1 MAHLYNRLTGTH
13 FESSTGNF
21 EQWCVK
27 SAYIYSDFLSILIRS
42 VCIIISLVHGKTVTV
57 DACWTF
63 LLCRQVSNELSLFE
77 HEEVIVSLAKEAFN
91 GFWIDTGLGV
101 KLYNVL
107 YLTFFFLL
115 NQIWR
120 GC

>member
-63 LLCRQVSNELSLFE
+63 LHFRQVSNELSFFE
-77 HEEVIVSLAKEAFN
+77 HEEVIVSLAKEAE
-91 GFWIDTGLGV
+91 
-101 KLYNVL
+101 KRVL
-107 YLTFFFLL
+107 D
-115 NQIWR
+115 
-120 GC
+120 

>member
-21 EQWCVK
+21 ERWCVK
-27 SAYIYSDFLSILIRS
+27 SAYIYSDLLSILIRS

-63 LLCRQVSNELSLFE
+63 LHCRQVSNELSLFE
-77 HEEVIVSLAKEAFN
+77 HEEVIVSLAKEAE
-91 GFWIDTGLGV
+91 
-101 KLYNVL
+101 K
-107 YLTFFFLL
+107 
-115 NQIWR
+115 
-120 GC
+120 C

>member
-1 MAHLYNRLTGTH
+1 MGIYRTCNQVVCIIIRIDGTFISH

-42 VCIIISLVHGKTVTV
+42 VCIIISLVHGKTVIV

-63 LLCRQVSNELSLFE
+63 LHFRQVSNELSLFE
-77 HEEVIVSLAKEAFN
+77 HEEVIVSLAKEAE
-91 GFWIDTGLGV
+91 
-101 KLYNVL
+101 K
-107 YLTFFFLL
+107 
-115 NQIWR
+115 
-120 GC
+120 C

>member
-63 LLCRQVSNELSLFE
+63 LHFRQVSNELSLFE
-77 HEEVIVSLAKEAFN
+77 HEEVIVSLGKEAE
-91 GFWIDTGLGV
+91 
-101 KLYNVL
+101 K
-107 YLTFFFLL
+107 
-115 NQIWR
+115 
-120 GC
+120 C